1 MNKVIN
7 KKITDLNL
15 RKILRTLQQKREYI
29 HSEYRIVI
37 LGIFGSYSR
46 NEQRN
51 KSDIDILVSY
61 NQDAT
66 LFNKIALKDYL
77 ENLFLVKIDLVAE
90 KYIKPVYHDSIM
102 NDLIRLRPRSTVC

>member
-1 MNKVIN
+1 MSITIR
-7 KKITDLNL
+7 KKTTALSL
-15 RKILRTLQQKREYI
+15 RKILSTLQKNREYI
-29 HSEYRIVI
+29 HSEYKITI

-46 NEQRN
+46 NEQRK

-61 NQDAT
+61 DQDAT

-102 NDLIRLRPRSTVC
+102 NDLIKI

>member
-15 RKILRTLQQKREYI
+15 RKILRTLQQNRDFI
-29 HSEYRIVI
+29 HSEYKITV

-61 NQDAT
+61 DQDAT

-102 NDLIRLRPRSTVC
+102 NDLIRL